1 MTPQEIAETK
11 EKMQQALDT
20 EWKRSRYER
29 VRCPSIAK
37 MAEYIKAVF
46 PDLKVI
52 TEQTED
58 VKDTKIAGSRLRN
71 PGKTYEGKRIKVIN
85 RNGIELLDHSS
96 VETYRRNTEVA
107 QWILDRENNLDKIKA
122 LQEAGWFEVSPRF
135 FQDYVAWSPTGRD
148 EDEWYRLSDAYEMVV
163 KQVS

>member
-1 MTPQEIAETK
+1 MIPQEIVEVK
-11 EKMQQALDT
+11 EKMQQAIDT

-52 TEQTED
+52 LDQTED
-58 VKDTKIAGSRLRN
+58 SKDRMIAGSRLRI

-85 RNGIELLDHSS
+85 RDGAKLLNHSS

-107 QWILDRENNLDKIKA
+107 QWILNQGKEP
-122 LQEAGWFEVSPRF
+122 G
-135 FQDYVAWSPTGRD
+135 QDQGFTGCR
-148 EDEWYRLSDAYEMVV
+148 MG
-163 KQVS
+163 